1 MLDIDH
7 VQIRED
13 LARTTAA
20 TLMYVAQSARGE
32 QTPVSEEHIT
42 NSKTAV
48 ERFMKRWRG
57 EPDPKHI
64 KAVDAYFVSAAEHG
78 MNASTFTARVIAST
92 GADVAAAI
100 SGAIGAMSGP
110 LHGGAPSRVL
120 HMIEDIE
127 KGIDPTTYIKKLLDS
142 KERLMGFGHRVYRA
156 QDPRA
161 KVLRRTAKELNAP
174 RYEIAEALEKAALKE
189 LHERHPERVLET
201 NVEFWAAIVLD
212 YAEVPA
218 HMFTSMFTCAR
229 LAGWSAHILEQKNT
243 GKLVRPSANYIG
255 KGPRSADTVAG
266 FSDKITP
273 SY

>member
-1 MLDIDH
+1 
-7 VQIRED
+7 
-13 LARTTAA
+13 
-20 TLMYVAQSARGE
+20 
-32 QTPVSEEHIT
+32 
-42 NSKTAV
+42 
-48 ERFMKRWRG
+48 
-57 EPDPKHI
+57 
-64 KAVDAYFVSAAEHG
+64 
-78 MNASTFTARVIAST
+78 
-92 GADVAAAI
+92 
-100 SGAIGAMSGP
+100 
-110 LHGGAPSRVL
+110 
-120 HMIEDIE
+120 MIEDIE

-212 YAEVPA
+212 YAQVPA
-218 HMFTSMFTCAR
+218 NMFTSMFTCAR